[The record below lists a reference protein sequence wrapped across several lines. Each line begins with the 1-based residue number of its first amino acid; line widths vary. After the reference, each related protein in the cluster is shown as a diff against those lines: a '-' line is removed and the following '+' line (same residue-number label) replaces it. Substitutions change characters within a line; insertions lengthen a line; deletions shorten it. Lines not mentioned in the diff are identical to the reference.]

1 MAWGWGLVTRALVLG
16 RNGPLL
22 STLSLLAPTV
32 IVVCVPILGTHR
44 PVRPVTGDTIA
55 GTVGTATAGQA
66 YGVKLAGLRALV
78 SSLALTRA
86 NFLEKQATGCTY
98 TAHDTVVFIGDPII
112 STDGCVLGRAVLRP
126 QKHFWVPCT
135 WVHTAN
141 VVQV

>member
-1 MAWGWGLVTRALVLG
+1 MAWGRGLVTRALVLG

-44 PVRPVTGDTIA
+44 PVRPITGDTIA

-86 NFLEKQATGCTY
+86 YFLEKQATGCTY
-98 TAHDTVVFIGDPII
+98 TAHDTVVFIGDPIV
-112 STDGCVLGRAVLRP
+112 STDRCVLGRAVLRP